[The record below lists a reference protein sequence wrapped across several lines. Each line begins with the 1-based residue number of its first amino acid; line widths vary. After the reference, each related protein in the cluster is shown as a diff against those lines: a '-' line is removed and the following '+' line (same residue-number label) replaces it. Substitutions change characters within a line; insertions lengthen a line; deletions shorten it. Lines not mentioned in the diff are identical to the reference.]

1 MKGMPLPHAMT
12 QTRPE
17 STALSEGRESQQ
29 ATCLCRH
36 LREVPKKAN
45 TDAGS
50 GLAAARGWGGN
61 GG

>member
-1 MKGMPLPHAMT
+1 MT

-29 ATCLCRH
+29 ATRLCRH